1 MTAEQDSRL
10 HRTALERR
18 TAAAAVAAT
27 PVIAAAGVVSAIGW
41 PEAVSG
47 EADPTTGG
55 VVAGTVA
62 FVLTTAAPQLLF
74 AWALR
79 SGNARA
85 LTATAV
91 AAPVWAVWFGLIP
104 LAGARHGRG
113 HRRPRRLRPG
123 RRAPRPAP
131 PATGWRD
138 PGPPHRDVDAWP
150 WPGGGPGPRI
160 GAYCTANSV

>member
-1 MTAEQDSRL
+1 
-10 HRTALERR
+10 
-18 TAAAAVAAT
+18 VAAT

-104 LAGARHGRG
+104 LAGALVGGWEGLAPPAVVTAAATGVLDGFVLVAARRG
-113 HRRPRRLRPG
+113 LHHRRPGGATPD
-123 RRAPRPAP
+123 PR
-131 PATGWRD
+131 TG
-138 PGPPHRDVDAWP
+138 
-150 WPGGGPGPRI
+150 
-160 GAYCTANSV
+160 T